1 MAYSFTIL
9 VHVTICLIVIIVHL
23 SIFPRRLLSQSA
35 LYPVILIVHVVICC
49 IQIHVQFQSYLWF
62 IREVSALSVIHH
74 TVLCVIVVAFH
85 LVVCLVF
92 VIAHLL
98 VYPVLGLVHF
108 ALMAPSE
115 P

>member
-1 MAYSFTIL
+1 M
-9 VHVTICLIVIIVHL
+9 
-23 SIFPRRLLSQSA
+23 

-62 IREVSALSVIHH
+62 IREVSTLSVIQY
-74 TVLCVIVVAFH
+74 TILCVIAVAFH

-92 VIAHLL
+92 VVAHLV

-108 ALMAPSE
+108 ALTAQSE